1 MRGEGTE
8 RRKQAKQKSEN
19 NSRGGKQARKYLLK
33 TNLKSPVGNSE
44 LGFITITDAAFPATV
59 TFK

>member
-8 RRKQAKQKSEN
+8 RKEQAKQESKS
-19 NSRGGKQARKYLLK
+19 NSGGGKQARKGLLK
-33 TNLKSPVGNSE
+33 TNLKSPMGNSE
-44 LGFITITDAAFPATV
+44 LRFITIADAAFLTG